1 MALFR
6 GDQEEEQSNE
16 SVEQILLSILTAINA
31 GSESGDTSLLN
42 KEATQLLVKAC
53 LDNIKLDTEK
63 LDVDLSTR
71 ASETTLTLLK
81 TATDAIKLSTD
92 NLDVALSTR
101 ATEATLEAIRVLMA
115 SLDSE
120 DFATET
126 TLAAA
131 KVVLDN
137 IKLDTANLDVALST
151 VSTEATLALA
161 KTVLDNIK
169 LDTAK
174 LDVNLSTVA
183 TQATLEAVRVLLVSL
198 DGKDYATE
206 TTLALIK
213 PVLDNI
219 KLDTAKLDVN
229 LSTRAS
235 ETTLAL
241 VEAITSQMTFTG
253 GDLNVNASVSLPAGL
268 STEAKQDAQIVLETA
283 ANALLTSLDGKDYAT
298 QTTLEAV
305 RVLIASLDAKDYATE
320 TTLAAIKAQT
330 DLLNFTGAKLRTTG
344 EDASGGGGV
353 SVFGDTGGYSNLTPD
368 GTNQL
373 VLAADT
379 DFKEVILYHENKK
392 QGWVK
397 FGGGAAVVG
406 EGFPIK
412 KKQPWILDR
421 CRGEIRI
428 IFESGYDAKDL
439 QINTVKL

>member
-1 MALFR
+1 MAITPPDPIEANVDYR
-6 GDQEEEQSNE
+6 YDGCYQSM
-16 SVEQILLSILTAINA
+16 VLVLLQRVVDA
-31 GSESGDTSLLN
+31 SGGGGTGL
-42 KEATQLLVKAC
+42 
-53 LDNIKLDTEK
+53 
-63 LDVDLSTR
+63 
-71 ASETTLTLLK
+71 
-81 TATDAIKLSTD
+81 
-92 NLDVALSTR
+92 
-101 ATEATLEAIRVLMA
+101 ATEAKQDSQITLATAANALLT
-115 SLDSE
+115 SLDGK
-120 DFATET
+120 DFATQT
-126 TLAAA
+126 
-131 KVVLDN
+131 
-137 IKLDTANLDVALST
+137 
-151 VSTEATLALA
+151 
-161 KTVLDNIK
+161 
-169 LDTAK
+169 
-174 LDVNLSTVA
+174 
-183 TQATLEAVRVLLVSL
+183 TLEAVRVLIASL

-206 TTLALIK
+206 TTAGLIK
-213 PVLDNI
+213 TVLDNI